1 MPDAKLPN
9 GNSEGIKKSSNSFS
23 QTTVLTVGYVAV
35 SVVSAMVIAR
45 VILQITRP
53 RKLGAED
60 YCVFLAYAFFVSQCA
75 LYIAI
80 APLSDRVMA
89 VQEGK
94 AAYYP
99 ELIHEGILLGKLY
112 FPALLIFWVILWL
125 IKLGLLLLYRRLM
138 VGLPGYYQ
146 KIWWSI
152 VVFCGITQVGNIVCY
167 IESCETIDGFF
178 NGGCHDKV
186 RQFMS
191 VWYSYAAD
199 TLTNVMSIHALFASA
214 LVCIMIATLRA
225 AQITA
230 NTIRTDADTDGTWLA
245 VWGMAE
251 CAVAVVIGLTPS
263 FAILIRTNRKEI
275 KTSGHDDGEFQLT
288 TIGGSGGTG
297 NKKRALDIWISFDN
311 SQEGLARRQDA
322 ASFTADSYDD
332 GSRPGTAI

>member
-9 GNSEGIKKSSNSFS
+9 GNSESIKKSSNSFS

-35 SVVSAMVIAR
+35 SVVSAVVIAR
-45 VILQITRP
+45 VMLQITRS

-138 VGLPGYYQ
+138 IGLPGYYQ

-152 VVFCGITQVGNIVCY
+152 VVFCGILSRFPCISLGICTFHVVKKLG
-167 IESCETIDGFF
+167 
-178 NGGCHDKV
+178 
-186 RQFMS
+186 
-191 VWYSYAAD
+191 
-199 TLTNVMSIHALFASA
+199 IHALFASA

-263 FAILIRTNRKEI
+263 FAILIRANRKEI

-297 NKKRALDIWISFDN
+297 NKKRALDVWISFDN